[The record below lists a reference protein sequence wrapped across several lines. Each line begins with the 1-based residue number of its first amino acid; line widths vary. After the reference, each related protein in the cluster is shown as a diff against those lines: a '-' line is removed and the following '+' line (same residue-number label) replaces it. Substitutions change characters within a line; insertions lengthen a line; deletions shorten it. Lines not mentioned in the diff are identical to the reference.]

1 MPTAGCAYA
10 HIFKKADSQKSL
22 RVKDLQVLQMAIA
35 GATKT
40 VLYITLLTFFTYR
53 VAHFVGLN
61 DTLHCTWRN

>member
-1 MPTAGCAYA
+1 MVT
-10 HIFKKADSQKSL
+10 
-22 RVKDLQVLQMAIA
+22 DLQVLQMAIT

-40 VLYITLLTFFTYR
+40 VIYITLLTFFTSR